1 MERRK
6 ALTPLDPTPNTSQK
20 PPNVRKIIGTR
31 YTFDPT
37 ISETFHDPMVEIN
50 ERLYKKMNKTNMERL
65 KNMSKEEKIKERTEK
80 HIKNIKNNISHLPLE
95 NPYSK
100 VHFIN
105 ESSSVEPKESQDD
118 IIERRG
124 FGICNKYKIVKIHKL
139 SPAQQRKLKNGNKV
153 IIKEGGDHEI
163 MLSPEQEKKF
173 NKKSL
178 TGCGITIQLD
188 PYQQDMVKSGAGFKD
203 FIGKIKQAKI
213 GKKIIKFAKD
223 SKILK
228 RVGDALVQRSMK
240 TIAGGGVKR
249 PRGRPR
255 KVRTNYVF

>member
-1 MERRK
+1 MDRRK
-6 ALTPLDPTPNTSQK
+6 ALTPLDPTPYTTQK
-20 PPNVRKIIGTR
+20 PPNSRKIIGTR
-31 YTFDPT
+31 YRFDPP
-37 ISETFHDPMVEIN
+37 ISEPFHDPKIEIN
-50 ERLYKKMNKTNMERL
+50 ERFFKKMNKTNMERL
-65 KNMSKEEKIKERTEK
+65 KNMSKEDKIKERSEK
-80 HIKNIKNNISHLPLE
+80 HIKEIKNNISNLPLE
-95 NPYSK
+95 HP
-100 VHFIN
+100 
-105 ESSSVEPKESQDD
+105 QDD

-188 PYQQDMVKSGAGFKD
+188 PYQQDMVMSG
-203 FIGKIKQAKI
+203 
-213 GKKIIKFAKD
+213 
-223 SKILK
+223 
-228 RVGDALVQRSMK
+228 ALVQRSMK

-249 PRGRPR
+249 HRGRPR